1 MSKFECIIDNILFPE
16 WTVGIHEYGLTEGL
30 TDEDVSE
37 YESFIE
43 DRLLWLWDEDPAKR
57 DQAIDFLVQAA
68 ISAQSAHNLVLSADE
83 WLKSKKET
91 EE

>member
-1 MSKFECIIDNILFPE
+1 MKNLVIEKVRKDQLELLKDIADSIL
-16 WTVGIHEYGLTEGL
+16 
-30 TDEDVSE
+30 
-37 YESFIE
+37 E
-43 DRLLWLWDEDPAKR
+43 DRLIGLWDEDPAKR
-57 DQAIDFLVQAA
+57 DQAIDFLVQAV